1 MSIATG
7 GPAGPGTARRVI
19 RRLEPSVV
27 NKIAAGEVIERP
39 ASVVKELVEN
49 ALDAGATRIDVSLE
63 QGGVELIRVTDN
75 GCGIPA
81 DQLAV
86 AVESHATS
94 KITSA
99 DDLFRVSTLGFR
111 GEALPSIASVSR
123 FLLRS
128 RTPGEPGGAELE
140 MVGGEPAQV
149 VPCGCPVGTTVE
161 VRHLFYNTPVRRKF
175 LKTTATEMGHTSET
189 LIRLALAHPHVH
201 FTLRHNQREVHDL
214 PPVSD
219 WRERIEALFGREVA
233 DQLLWV
239 ESEQPARLCGYVGS
253 PSLSRPN
260 NRMQYLFL
268 NGRYIRDR
276 ALGHALVE
284 AYRGLLLQGRQPVCF
299 LSLEVA
305 PDEVDVNVHPTKL
318 EVRFSDGGRL
328 YSQMLGTLR
337 TRFLSTDLT
346 SQWHPK
352 PDLPGASTRVGDP
365 QAAAFD
371 PSKAAEV
378 RADFVAWAKG
388 QLGDSPG
395 GSSANS
401 SAPSVGGASSD
412 AGPLQLHSVTR
423 PSELY
428 VPWDGSPE
436 PNLLAD
442 EEELPGDADEAV
454 FDTASPSLP
463 SADALSDVSAT
474 TPGADEYRPT
484 VPAYSRRLAAVQ
496 MHNRYLVVET
506 EEGMLVIDQHA
517 LHERILYE
525 QLKEK
530 ILHGSLEKQQLLVP
544 EPVDLSP
551 SEKAA
556 VLEQREVLSKL
567 GVDVEP
573 FGGDTVLVSSYP
585 AMLRKARPAE
595 VLMGVLES
603 LTSGRPVAARDL
615 VDELLHMMSCKAAVK
630 AGDPLTPEEI
640 DALLE
645 QRHLAT
651 DAHHCPH
658 GRPTALVLT
667 KAELDRQFMRK

>member
-1 MSIATG
+1 MAYATD
-7 GPAGPGTARRVI
+7 GPAMPGTARRVI

-81 DQLAV
+81 DQLAL
-86 AVESHATS
+86 AIESHATS

-128 RTPGEPGGAELE
+128 RTPDEPGGAELE
-140 MVGGEPAQV
+140 VVGGNVGQV

-161 VRHLFYNTPVRRKF
+161 VRNLFYNTPVRRKF

-219 WRERIEALFGREVA
+219 WRQRIEALFGRELA

-239 ESEQPARLCGYVGS
+239 ESDQPARLCGYVGS

-328 YSQMLGTLR
+328 YSQLLGTLR

-346 SQWHPK
+346 SQWQPRA
-352 PDLPGASTRVGDP
+352 DLPGASTRIGDP
-365 QAAAFD
+365 QTAAFD
-371 PSKAAEV
+371 PNKAAEV

-388 QLGDSPG
+388 QLGNSPG
-395 GSSANS
+395 VSSASSPASSAVGSSD
-401 SAPSVGGASSD
+401 D
-412 AGPLQLHSVTR
+412 AGPLQLHTVTR
-423 PSELY
+423 QSELY
-428 VPWDGSPE
+428 MPWDGSPE
-436 PNLLAD
+436 PAALAD
-442 EEELPGDADEAV
+442 EEELPDDADDAAADTESFAPPAGIEATS
-454 FDTASPSLP
+454 DLPAASGTS
-463 SADALSDVSAT
+463 
-474 TPGADEYRPT
+474 EYRPSL
-484 VPAYSRRLAAVQ
+484 PAYSRRLPAVQ
-496 MHNRYLVVET
+496 MHNRYLVVES

-530 ILHGSLEKQQLLVP
+530 VLKGSLEKQQLLVP

-551 SEKAA
+551 AEKAA

-567 GVDVEP
+567 GIDVEP

-585 AMLRKARPAE
+585 AMLRNARPAE
-595 VLMGVLES
+595 VLMGVLEA
-603 LTSGRPVAARDL
+603 LTSGRPLAARDI

>member
-1 MSIATG
+1 MTIATG
-7 GPAGPGTARRVI
+7 GPAAADTTRRVI

-128 RTPGEPGGAELE
+128 RTPDEPGGAELE

-328 YSQMLGTLR
+328 YSQLLGTLR

-346 SQWHPK
+346 SQWQPK

-388 QLGDSPG
+388 QLGDSPS
-395 GSSANS
+395 GSTANS
-401 SAPSVGGASSD
+401 SAGSATGASAD
-412 AGPLQLHSVTR
+412 AGPLQLHAVTR
-423 PSELY
+423 QSELY
-428 VPWDGSPE
+428 MPWDGSPE
-436 PNLLAD
+436 PSTLAD
-442 EEELPGDADEAV
+442 EEELPGDADETVWDA
-454 FDTASPSLP
+454 ASPSRP
-463 SADALSDVSAT
+463 SAEAAAGVPTT
-474 TPGADEYRPT
+474 TPGASEYRPT
-484 VPAYSRRLAAVQ
+484 VPAYSRRMAAVQ

-530 ILHGSLEKQQLLVP
+530 VLQGSLEKQQLLVP

-556 VLEQREVLSKL
+556 VLEQRDVLAKL

-603 LTSGRPVAARDL
+603 LTSGRPLAARDL